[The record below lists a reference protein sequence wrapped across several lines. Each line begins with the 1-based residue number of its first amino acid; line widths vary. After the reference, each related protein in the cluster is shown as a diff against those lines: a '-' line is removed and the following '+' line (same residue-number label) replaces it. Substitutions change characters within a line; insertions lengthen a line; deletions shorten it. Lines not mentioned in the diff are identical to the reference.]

1 MSCHN
6 VSRALLERFRFG
18 ELDADCD
25 EYLEHVER
33 CPDCQNEIAVD
44 RAVAAQLR
52 RALRERVDGLE
63 PSPAVWRAVRLQAT
77 DPEPPPAWWAQAVLS
92 LSRAMRVMV
101 PATAV
106 MLAAVLSF
114 SAPEIGNDEPA
125 GASLYA
131 SRMQW
136 QEQLSATAQVENLEH
151 EIQVIP
157 SPTIK
162 VPRLGGVTPYAEPV
176 SRIKVTSGP
185 PSTGGVI
192 R

>member
-1 MSCHN
+1 MSCHK

-18 ELDADCD
+18 ELDAGCD

-33 CPDCQNEIAVD
+33 CSDCQDEIAVD
-44 RAVAAQLR
+44 RIVAGQLR
-52 RALRERVDGLE
+52 RALRERVEGLE

-77 DPEPPPAWWAQAVLS
+77 DPEPRVAWWAQAVLS

-106 MLAAVLSF
+106 MLAAVLTI
-114 SAPEIGNDEPA
+114 SAPQVGTDEPS
-125 GASLYA
+125 ASPYA

-151 EIQVIP
+151 QVQFIP

-162 VPRLGGVTPYAEPV
+162 VPRLGGDTPYAEPV
-176 SRIKVTSGP
+176 SRIKLNSGP

>member
-1 MSCHN
+1 MSCHK

-18 ELDADCD
+18 ELGADCD

-33 CPDCQNEIAVD
+33 CHDCQNAIAVD
-44 RAVAAQLR
+44 RAVASQLR

-77 DPEPPPAWWAQAVLS
+77 DPEPPTAWWATAVLS
-92 LSRAMRVMV
+92 LSHAMKVMV

-106 MLAAVLSF
+106 MLAAVLSI
-114 SAPEIGNDEPA
+114 SAPEIGSEESP
-125 GASLYA
+125 SSSPHA

-136 QEQLSATAQVENLEH
+136 EEQLSATARVENVKRP
-151 EIQVIP
+151 IQIIP
-157 SPTIK
+157 SPTIQ
-162 VPRLGGVTPYAEPV
+162 VPRLGGVTPYADPV
-176 SRIKVTSGP
+176 SRIKLSSGP